1 MAYNGSAN
9 LIPQNKRTKSEQIEI
24 ARKGGIA
31 SGESRRKRKTF
42 KEQLLLMLETDP
54 NLQNDLLN
62 ALIKRAKKTGDKS
75 GMSANKAFELIRETI
90 GEAPVIETKTTVEV
104 EDLTPIANM
113 LGLEMPQETTQ
124 ESQVEDDIN
133 TED

>member
-1 MAYNGSAN
+1 MV
-9 LIPQNKRTKSEQIEI
+9 PQHRGLRQKYMRTKKSCL
-24 ARKGGIA
+24 
-31 SGESRRKRKTF
+31 RKRKTF

-113 LGLEMPQETTQ
+113 LGLEMPQETIQ

>member
-1 MAYNGSAN
+1 MAYNGGAN

-31 SGESRRKRKTF
+31 SGEARRKRKTF
-42 KEQLLLMLETDP
+42 KEQMLFMLENNP
-54 NLQNDLLN
+54 NLQNELIN
-62 ALIKRAKKTGDKS
+62 ALFKRAKKTGDKS
-75 GMSANKAFELIRETI
+75 GISANKAFELIRETI

-113 LGLEMPQETTQ
+113 LGLKENDTN
-124 ESQVEDDIN
+124 SKD
-133 TED
+133 